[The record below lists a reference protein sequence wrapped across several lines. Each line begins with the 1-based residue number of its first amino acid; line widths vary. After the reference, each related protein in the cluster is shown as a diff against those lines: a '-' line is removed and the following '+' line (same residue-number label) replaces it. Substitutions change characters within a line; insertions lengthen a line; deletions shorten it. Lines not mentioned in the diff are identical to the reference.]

1 MQPLAEVQCPACHQA
16 SRVEYRRL
24 GSATLCLGCHRHTVP
39 RVPVGGSYPITQW
52 ELKFQDFLR
61 LLRDRASRQ
70 HVEPLLV
77 SWFGYRLRGEGN
89 ETQIQDFTNQ
99 ALDPL
104 TVHLAIQDDP
114 PKQLAFYRA
123 AMSLWR

>member
-1 MQPLAEVQCPACHQA
+1 M
-16 SRVEYRRL
+16 
-24 GSATLCLGCHRHTVP
+24 
-39 RVPVGGSYPITQW
+39 GGSYPITHW